1 MLEIRRVQDQKVV
14 AQVIIMERVDVKSTL
29 INLLD
34 LEAIRQTLE
43 ESTFLLKI

>member
-14 AQVIIMERVDVKSTL
+14 AQVIMERVDVKNTL

-34 LEAIRQTLE
+34 LEAIRLTLE